1 MKLAIAGLGK
11 MGFNMARRLLEKG
24 HNLFVYNRSLPKVE
38 EAQKLGA
45 KGFTDFKEMI
55 SSMRK
60 ESTSVDE
67 PVILW
72 LMMPAG
78 DVTRHFLDQALL
90 LLEPGDYII
99 EGANSRHSGD
109 PQNFQAFKEKKINY
123 MDAGVSG
130 GIWGYSE
137 GYCLMIGGEKQAYL
151 FCEPLFRDLA
161 PKNGYLFCGPAGTG
175 HFVKMVHN
183 GIEYAMM
190 QSYAEGFELLEKSPY
205 GRLDLK
211 EISGLW
217 NQGSVV
223 RSWLLELLA
232 HALELDPDLSRA
244 GTVVPDSGEGRWTVE
259 EAVKLGVSAPAI
271 SAALFKRFDSQN
283 SGHLSNRILAMLRN
297 SFGGHDV
304 IRE

>member
-1 MKLAIAGLGK
+1 
-11 MGFNMARRLLEKG
+11 
-24 HNLFVYNRSLPKVE
+24 
-38 EAQKLGA
+38 
-45 KGFTDFKEMI
+45 
-55 SSMRK
+55 
-60 ESTSVDE
+60 
-67 PVILW
+67 
-72 LMMPAG
+72 
-78 DVTRHFLDQALL
+78 
-90 LLEPGDYII
+90 
-99 EGANSRHSGD
+99 
-109 PQNFQAFKEKKINY
+109 
-123 MDAGVSG
+123 
-130 GIWGYSE
+130 
-137 GYCLMIGGEKQAYL
+137 
-151 FCEPLFRDLA
+151 
-161 PKNGYLFCGPAGTG
+161 
-175 HFVKMVHN
+175 
-183 GIEYAMM
+183 MM